1 MNDGRI
7 EIEYLKKIDLIKKYN
22 KYYYDKDKPIV
33 SDQEFDLLKK
43 DIIDLENKYKFLK
56 SDYSPTKSVGF
67 KPSKNFQKVKH
78 KISMLSLENAFDE
91 GDLKAFEKK
100 IINFLSLKE
109 QNVIEYSAEPKID
122 GISASLTYINGK
134 FTKGLSRGNGTE
146 GEDIT
151 QNLKTIKD
159 IPLEIIAKNF
169 PKEIDIRGEVFIENE
184 DFKKINKK
192 FANPRNAASGSL
204 RQKDST
210 VTAKIPLKFIAY
222 THGYTE
228 KMNIE
233 KQSDFLKNLR
243 TWGFKNKPV

>member
-91 GDLKAFEKK
+91 GDLKAF
-100 IINFLSLKE
+100 
-109 QNVIEYSAEPKID
+109 
-122 GISASLTYINGK
+122 
-134 FTKGLSRGNGTE
+134 
-146 GEDIT
+146 
-151 QNLKTIKD
+151 
-159 IPLEIIAKNF
+159 
-169 PKEIDIRGEVFIENE
+169 
-184 DFKKINKK
+184 
-192 FANPRNAASGSL
+192 
-204 RQKDST
+204 
-210 VTAKIPLKFIAY
+210 
-222 THGYTE
+222 
-228 KMNIE
+228 
-233 KQSDFLKNLR
+233 
-243 TWGFKNKPV
+243 